1 MVEHNYWCIK
11 YVNEYEE
18 DSYYEFFEGS
28 QEHAEKYAYENCP
41 SGYIIYGVFDY
52 PHPDDPD
59 GYWGNDPLGL
69 EDLPDWVI

>member
-28 QEHAEKYAYENCP
+28 QEEAERYAFDNCP

-52 PHPDDPD
+52 PHPSDPD
-59 GYWGNDPLGL
+59 GYWGNEPLGL
-69 EDLPDWVI
+69 DDVPD